1 MSSKLYKKDLLFI
14 VDHLKGGGAEIM
26 LLNLADHLHTKGYTI
41 HIMTLLDINN
51 YQERTAKFHL
61 HCAYFSQ
68 HFVGGKLLI
77 DKPLESETISHFQSI
92 INTINPAAIIVTI
105 WYAYLTLPYIQHP
118 NLWVWSQGD
127 ILPAFEK
134 TWNPIKLLRNLYKQ
148 KIFTQKFKELF
159 SNQNIIVLNT
169 DLEQKYKTLLENI
182 NIHVIYNGLLNPKA
196 SADTQNEKIWDM
208 CYVGRLS
215 PSKQIEHA
223 IIALSQ
229 SNLSGKMVI
238 VGDGDRK
245 NKLLKLVKKLDLQER
260 VIFAGW
266 VEDPQQYIQQSK
278 VLVLPSK
285 TEGFGLVIGE
295 ALILG
300 TPVIAYNC
308 SQGISYQLYTKD
320 MQRGLVKT
328 NDIHALKNALED
340 VIQHPYNIPED
351 IMERYSMDQMTQA
364 FIRLVD

>member
-1 MSSKLYKKDLLFI
+1 MKKNKILFI

-26 LLNLADHLHTKGYTI
+26 LLNLADKLYAKGYEI
-41 HIMTLLDINN
+41 HIMTLLNLNN
-51 YQERTAKFHL
+51 YKERTDKFNMY
-61 HCAYFSQ
+61 CA
-68 HFVGGKLLI
+68 HFPESFVAGKLLI
-77 DKPLESETISHFQSI
+77 EKSLELNTVTKFKGLITSI
-92 INTINPAAIIVTI
+92 NSDTIIVTI

-148 KIFTQKFKELF
+148 KIFTQRFKELF

-169 DLEQKYKTLLENI
+169 DLEKKYKQLLDNI
-182 NIHVIYNGLLNPKA
+182 NIQVIYNGLFNPKA

-245 NKLLKLVKKLDLQER
+245 NKLLKLVKKLGLQER
-260 VIFAGW
+260 IVFTGW

-340 VIQHPYNIPED
+340 VIQHPYHIPED

-364 FIRLVD
+364 FIQLID

>member
-1 MSSKLYKKDLLFI
+1 MKKNKILFI

-26 LLNLADHLHTKGYTI
+26 LLNLADKLYAKGYEI
-41 HIMTLLDINN
+41 HIMTLLNLNN
-51 YQERTAKFHL
+51 YKERTDKFNMY
-61 HCAYFSQ
+61 CA
-68 HFVGGKLLI
+68 HFPESFVAGKLLI
-77 DKPLESETISHFQSI
+77 EKSLEL
-92 INTINPAAIIVTI
+92 NTVTKFKGLITSINPDTIIVTI
-105 WYAYLTLPYIQHP
+105 WYAYLTLPYIQHQ
-118 NLWVWSQGD
+118 NIWVWFQAD
-127 ILPAFEK
+127 LLPEFEK

-182 NIHVIYNGLLNPKA
+182 NIHVIYNGLLIEQESKNTPK
-196 SADTQNEKIWDM
+196 EKNWDV

-229 SNLSGKMVI
+229 STFSRKMVI

-245 NKLLKLVKKLDLQER
+245 NKLIKLVKKLCLQER
-260 VIFAGW
+260 VHFAGW
-266 VEDPQQYIQQSK
+266 VDNPQYYIEQSK
-278 VLVLPSK
+278 VLVLPSR

-295 ALILG
+295 ALIRG
-300 TPVIAYNC
+300 TCVVAYNC
-308 SQGISYQLYTKD
+308 SQGVSYQLYTKD

-340 VIQHPYNIPED
+340 ILLYPYQIPKNIS
-351 IMERYSMDQMTQA
+351 ERYSIDIMAETFVQV
-364 FIRLVD
+364 INVK

>member
-1 MSSKLYKKDLLFI
+1 MTAPSNNKNLLFI

-26 LLNLADHLHTKGYTI
+26 LLNLADHLFAKGYTI

-51 YQERTAKFHL
+51 YQERTTKFHL
-61 HCAYFSQ
+61 HCACFPQ

-77 DKPLESETISHFQSI
+77 DKPLESGKIAHFQSM
-92 INTINPAAIIVTI
+92 INLINPSAIIVTI

-127 ILPAFEK
+127 ILPAFKK
-134 TWNPIKLLRNLYKQ
+134 TWNPIKLLRNIYKQ
-148 KIFTQKFKELF
+148 KLFTERFKEIF

-169 DLEQKYKTLLENI
+169 DLEKKYKQLLDNI
-182 NIHVIYNGLLNPKA
+182 NIQVIYNGLLNPKIP
-196 SADTQNEKIWDM
+196 ADTQNEKIWDI

-215 PSKQIEHA
+215 PSKQIEHG
-223 IIALSQ
+223 ISALSQ

-260 VIFAGW
+260 VIFTGW
-266 VEDPQQYIQQSK
+266 VENPQQYIQQSK

-340 VIQHPYNIPED
+340 VIQHPYHIPED

-364 FIRLVD
+364 FIQLID